1 MKALSYL
8 GSKHMHKYTHAWRSG
23 HFRLSTSGSKT
34 RQSKVSVNSVCVG
47 KSEIQQCS
55 LVGGL
60 GLLIDSDILHHHVS
74 SVVKENA
81 LDHLL
86 SLTSVFKVWMKT
98 VPKGSLASG
107 IFPTQ
112 PRALEWPSTLPQ
124 ALEWPS
130 SGTERICLLQLFA
143 ENLTRSFSNRQLQNR
158 PLLCLFLCLHFLL
171 FIIWQRDCCWMMPK
185 AWLFHRCFGTPQ
197 NRQSHSPNRSFSNIV
212 HKAKTWTGERTRKED
227 FGN

>member
-1 MKALSYL
+1 M
-8 GSKHMHKYTHAWRSG
+8 
-23 HFRLSTSGSKT
+23 
-34 RQSKVSVNSVCVG
+34 SVNSVCVG

-171 FIIWQRDCCWMMPK
+171 FIIWQRDCCSVR
-185 AWLFHRCFGTPQ
+185 HRHDFFMEVLALYKLTVIIVIVEVEIVKLLTSLQDGVHVLWEGLIHAAPHLSGSYIFPVFPLSVKQFQC
-197 NRQSHSPNRSFSNIV
+197 RSC
-212 HKAKTWTGERTRKED
+212 
-227 FGN
+227 